1 MLNSNEISSKRKIP
15 AVQRTRRGR
24 NLNNHEKALSCIIQ
38 QTGAEIKEG
47 IMPRVKPLTEDA
59 RCKEAFNFVL
69 DRKRAELRYKD
80 WASVADALGIK
91 KETLYT
97 WRRDPGC
104 IPARKLRLLYKKL
117 RYTPEEIAESMGI
130 GGKAA

>member
-1 MLNSNEISSKRKIP
+1 
-15 AVQRTRRGR
+15 
-24 NLNNHEKALSCIIQ
+24 
-38 QTGAEIKEG
+38 
-47 IMPRVKPLTEDA
+47 MPRVKPLTEDA

-130 GGKAA
+130 GGTAA

>member
-1 MLNSNEISSKRKIP
+1 MKAHKKSPPCSEHDG
-15 AVQRTRRGR
+15 GR
-24 NLNNHEKALSCIIQ
+24 NLNHNEKALSCIIQ
-38 QTGAEIKEG
+38 QTGPKSKEEH
-47 IMPRVKPLTEDA
+47 MPRVKPLTEEA

>member
-1 MLNSNEISSKRKIP
+1 MKAHKKSPPCSEHD
-15 AVQRTRRGR
+15 GDR
-24 NLNNHEKALSCIIQ
+24 NLNNHEKALFCIIQ
-38 QTGAEIKEG
+38 QAGPEIKEG

>member
-1 MLNSNEISSKRKIP
+1 MIRLNYRIKNPRSCWNRN
-15 AVQRTRRGR
+15 GDR
-24 NLNNHEKALSCIIQ
+24 NLNNHEKALFCIIQ
-38 QTGAEIKEG
+38 QTGPKSKEG